1 MAFSKTLV
9 EKTAMKMFQTYSL
22 QTTVENN
29 FEICRKNT
37 KSMFKK

>member
-1 MAFSKTLV
+1 MDS
-9 EKTAMKMFQTYSL
+9 QTYSL